1 MTRLIA
7 ILCCIA
13 IALGARAQGAD
24 PGAVRVA
31 MLTYD
36 GGRTAVCFSTL
47 FLQLVGYETEIE
59 IDPSLHPVALDDEAL
74 FDHPFAIMSGEG
86 AFSLSTGEVEN
97 LRAYLAR
104 GGFLLASPSC
114 SNPAWGASF
123 QRALDQALPEATP
136 GVVRTLLTPEHEVF
150 RTVYDLPTL
159 STTDLTPPILVGVE
173 IDGRLAVVYSPQ
185 GLNDT
190 ETAGGGCCCCGT
202 SEIREAR
209 FLNANMLVYA
219 LLQ

>member
-1 MTRLIA
+1 MV
-7 ILCCIA
+7 
-13 IALGARAQGAD
+13 ALAASAQPVA

-36 GGRTAVCFSTL
+36 GGKTAICFSTL
-47 FLQLVGYETEIE
+47 FLQLVAYETDIEVDPALHEI
-59 IDPSLHPVALDDEAL
+59 ALDDEAL

-86 AFSLSTGEVEN
+86 AFSLSATEIES
-97 LRAYLAR
+97 LRAYLQR

-114 SNPAWGASF
+114 SNPAWAASF
-123 QRALDQALPEATP
+123 QRVLALALPEDAP
-136 GVVRTLLTPEHEVF
+136 GVERVLLTSDHEVF
-150 RTVYDLPTL
+150 RTVYSLSAL
-159 STTDLTPPILVGVE
+159 STTDLTPPILVGVT
-173 IDGRLAVVYSPQ
+173 IDDRLAIVYSPQ

-190 ETAGGGCCCCGT
+190 DTAGGGCCCCGT